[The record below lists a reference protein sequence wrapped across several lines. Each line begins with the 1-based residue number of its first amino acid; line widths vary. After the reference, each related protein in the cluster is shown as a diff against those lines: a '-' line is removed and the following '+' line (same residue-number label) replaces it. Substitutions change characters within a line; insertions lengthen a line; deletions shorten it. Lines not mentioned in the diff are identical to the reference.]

1 MSSTS
6 GLSRTR
12 SLRKP
17 ATSSAGS
24 TNQKENSKLAP
35 PPSSNDAGKA
45 SPSRLPQV
53 KPLTRS
59 ATTTASTTASAR
71 ARATNPTRTSTAST
85 TTAAPTTTTTTTTTT
100 GVSRPPLSGILSSR
114 NGLATTRRASPT
126 TADNT
131 AAAAARPLGRTPTAR
146 HAPSASVN
154 IRSVSRESAAS
165 TQRPSSSGGVSS
177 TSTTLS
183 RSKTLG
189 HSRAKSTATGLTA
202 ATTLKPPS
210 SRVSTAASS
219 TVSTKPTTR
228 SQTLQAR
235 GTTHRA
241 SASTSAATTAA
252 AATAAPALPAAGQN
266 RPAFNTNQQ
275 HFSPLKSHAPKPLTS
290 TFLAPPSPSKLP
302 SNVAI
307 SAETARLQ
315 TELLQLSLLHRD
327 AGHTAAEWHESAQ
340 RKLGARFAEL
350 VRAEQ
355 ALGGREREG
364 VEARNA
370 AVLVRWGATQ
380 ASTQVVGGL
389 EEKVQMLDQ
398 VVNGVWRF
406 GEPGGRY
413 ARVVEEFE
421 VWAGRLQGIME
432 ARRKGDLNSLLGS
445 GIDDDD
451 KGGEEVL
458 FSGDLENRWRD
469 ECPGLVRKLEE
480 WRRILRHLGPVP
492 VNAATTTTTEEGGES
507 GGQKSSLAKILE
519 GCTGMVDDMLTEL
532 ALMEQMEREAVRA
545 EDDWIEAMNKE
556 LNLGNEKDTPGDR
569 SAPLWKMAV

>member
-1 MSSTS
+1 MSSNS

-17 ATSSAGS
+17 AAINAGS
-24 TNQKENSKLAP
+24 TNQKENTKLAP
-35 PPSSNDAGKA
+35 SSSNDPAKG

-53 KPLTRS
+53 KPLTRA
-59 ATTTASTTASAR
+59 ATTTATTSTSSR
-71 ARATNPTRTSTAST
+71 ARATNPTRTSTTSAAPPPST
-85 TTAAPTTTTTTTTTT
+85 TGSTRA
-100 GVSRPPLSGILSSR
+100 LSGVLGNR

-126 TADNT
+126 TAEN
-131 AAAAARPLGRTPTAR
+131 AAAAAKPLGRTPSTRPAPPS
-146 HAPSASVN
+146 APSASAN
-154 IRSVSRESAAS
+154 IRSASRESTTS
-165 TQRPSSSGGVSS
+165 TQRPSSSGGASS
-177 TSTTLS
+177 TSTLT

-189 HSRAKSTATGLTA
+189 HARAKSTATGLTA

-219 TVSTKPTTR
+219 TVSAKPTTR

-235 GTTHRA
+235 GATHRA
-241 SASTSAATTAA
+241 SASTSSATTAA
-252 AATAAPALPAAGQN
+252 AAAPASLPAASQN

-275 HFSPLKSHAPKPLTS
+275 HYSPLKSHAPKPLTS

-302 SNVAI
+302 ANVAI
-307 SAETARLQ
+307 TAETARLQ

-327 AGHTAAEWHESAQ
+327 AGATAAEWHESAQ
-340 RKLGARFAEL
+340 QKLSARFGEL

-355 ALGGREREG
+355 ALGGRERDG

-370 AVLVRWGATQ
+370 AVLVRWGAAR
-380 ASTQVVGGL
+380 ASTEVVGGL

-413 ARVVEEFE
+413 ARVIEEFE
-421 VWAGRLQGIME
+421 DWAGRLQGIME
-432 ARRKGDLNSLLGS
+432 ARRKGDLNSLLGN
-445 GIDDDD
+445 GLDDTD
-451 KGGEEVL
+451 EVL
-458 FSGDLENRWRD
+458 FIGDLENRWRD

-480 WRRILRHLGPVP
+480 WRRMLRHLGPVP
-492 VNAATTTTTEEGGES
+492 DSSGDAPATTTTGEEGGGS
-507 GGQKSSLAKILE
+507 GQKSSLARILE
-519 GCTGMVDDMLTEL
+519 GCTCMVDDMLAEL
-532 ALMEQMEREAVRA
+532 ALMEQMVREAVRA

-556 LNLGNEKDTPGDR
+556 LNLGKETDSQGDR

>member
-53 KPLTRS
+53 KPLIRS

-71 ARATNPTRTSTAST
+71 ARATNPTRTSTASA
-85 TTAAPTTTTTTTTTT
+85 AAPAAPTTTTTT

-114 NGLATTRRASPT
+114 NGLTTTRRASPT
-126 TADNT
+126 TGENT
-131 AAAAARPLGRTPTAR
+131 AAAARPLGRTPTAR
-146 HAPSASVN
+146 HAPSASAN
-154 IRSVSRESAAS
+154 MRSVSRESAAS
-165 TQRPSSSGGVSS
+165 PQRPSSSGGVSS

-219 TVSTKPTTR
+219 IVSTKPTTR

-241 SASTSAATTAA
+241 FASISAATSAA
-252 AATAAPALPAAGQN
+252 AATAAPSLPAAGQN

-340 RKLGARFAEL
+340 RKLGARFTEL

-355 ALGGREREG
+355 ALGGRERDG

-380 ASTQVVGGL
+380 ASTEIVGGL

-445 GIDDDD
+445 GIDDDG

-458 FSGDLENRWRD
+458 FIGDLENRWRD

-492 VNAATTTTTEEGGES
+492 VNAPTTTTTEEGGES

-532 ALMEQMEREAVRA
+532 ALMEQMVREAVRA
-545 EDDWIEAMNKE
+545 EDDWIEAMNKG

-569 SAPLWKMAV
+569 SAPLWKMVV

>member
-71 ARATNPTRTSTAST
+71 ARATNPTRSSTAST
-85 TTAAPTTTTTTTTTT
+85 AAPAASSSSSSTTITT
-100 GVSRPPLSGILSSR
+100 SRPPLSGILPGR

-126 TADNT
+126 TAENT
-131 AAAAARPLGRTPTAR
+131 AAAARPLGRTPTAR
-146 HAPSASVN
+146 HAPSASAN
-154 IRSVSRESAAS
+154 IRSVSRESAAP

-177 TSTTLS
+177 TSTTIS

-210 SRVSTAASS
+210 SRVSNAAPS

-235 GTTHRA
+235 GATHRA
-241 SASTSAATTAA
+241 SASTSAAT
-252 AATAAPALPAAGQN
+252 ATAATALPAAAQS

-275 HFSPLKSHAPKPLTS
+275 HFSPLKSQAPKPLTS

-355 ALGGREREG
+355 ALGGRERDG

-370 AVLVRWGATQ
+370 AVLVRWGAAR

-421 VWAGRLQGIME
+421 DWAGRLQGIME

-445 GIDDDD
+445 GVDDGDD

-458 FSGDLENRWRD
+458 FIGDLENRWRD

-480 WRRILRHLGPVP
+480 WRRILRHLGPAP
-492 VNAATTTTTEEGGES
+492 DDNATTTTTTTEEGGEV

-519 GCTGMVDDMLTEL
+519 GCTSMVDDMLAEL
-532 ALMEQMEREAVRA
+532 ALMEQMVREAVRA

-556 LNLGNEKDTPGDR
+556 LNLGNEKDAPGDR
-569 SAPLWKMAV
+569 SAPLWKMVV